1 MIRDQ
6 LDKKLINCFN
16 EMGNAILCTQLRK
29 GGIIMSRITPIPNDS
44 EDNEERLKKTINNME
59 AAEEALNLADGKERE
74 LIKEKN
80 ARRKESI
87 EGLRNEIIEEDKSR
101 INGYL

>member
-1 MIRDQ
+1 
-6 LDKKLINCFN
+6 
-16 EMGNAILCTQLRK
+16 MGNANLCTLLRK
-29 GGIIMSRITPIPNDS
+29 GGIVMSRITPQPNDS
-44 EDNEERLKKTINNME
+44 ANNEERLENTIDNME

-74 LIKEKN
+74 LIKKAN

-87 EGLRNEIIEEDKSR
+87 EGMKNEIIEQDKSR

>member
-1 MIRDQ
+1 M
-6 LDKKLINCFN
+6 
-16 EMGNAILCTQLRK
+16 MT
-29 GGIIMSRITPIPNDS
+29 RIKPLHNDS
-44 EDNEERLKKTINNME
+44 ANNEERLKNTINNME
-59 AAEEALNLADGKERE
+59 AAEEAIDLADGRERE

-87 EGLRNEIIEEDKSR
+87 EGMKNEIIEQDKSR

>member
-1 MIRDQ
+1 
-6 LDKKLINCFN
+6 
-16 EMGNAILCTQLRK
+16 
-29 GGIIMSRITPIPNDS
+29 MSRITPLPNDS
-44 EDNEERLKKTINNME
+44 ANNEERLKNTINNME
-59 AAEEALNLADGKERE
+59 AAEEAIDLADGRERA

-87 EGLRNEIIEEDKSR
+87 EGMKNEIIEQDKSR